1 MDDTIRASA
10 LPTKGA
16 EALSISMDTS
26 SCEHKSLSSHED
38 FSPLKSFIA
47 QAVKEALQPVVE
59 HIEALEAIIARQAEK
74 IAALEA
80 TQEVHAENGLI
91 QLRLI
96 AQLREGVQKTP
107 VEEPKGTKTV
117 ARVKKI
123 DEVLKARGSTTFK
136 ELERILRISPKEMN
150 RLLARLDMRRYE
162 VHHRPGD
169 NREKVLRLKVQIS

>member
-1 MDDTIRASA
+1 MMTEYEAPACLPWRAGAVELNMDNT
-10 LPTKGA
+10 PF
-16 EALSISMDTS
+16 
-26 SCEHKSLSSHED
+26 EHKSLSSHED
-38 FSPLKSFIA
+38 FSPLKSLIG
-47 QAVKEALQPVVE
+47 QAVKEALQPLVE
-59 HIEALEAIIARQAEK
+59 KVEALEAIIARQDEK

-107 VEEPKGTKTV
+107 VEEPKGTKTL

-136 ELERILRISPKEMN
+136 ELERILKISSKEMN